1 MRSASAFRERVPEL
15 DRERV
20 NRAPRAYALP
30 DFERNHLFEHLVPLV
45 RDAIG
50 ESSAR
55 LAVPLSTR
63 LERVGEIEHPAD
75 VVPLGVT
82 DTVVADRVEHAAIR
96 LALSLGA
103 IRRGSAVCGPRRQTR
118 LAQRVVQPR
127 CPDPAVA
134 LERAHVHG
142 VRPILEKCGDAF
154 DVLATGSPDPG
165 PRRQALAFSSTS
177 TTRRAWAEPTPDGRE
192 QTRCE
197 AQQMSGK
204 REEEGADRYRR
215 SNCS

>member
-30 DFERNHLFEHLVPLV
+30 DFERNHLFEHRVPLV
-45 RDAIG
+45 GDAIG

-63 LERVGEIEHPAD
+63 LERVGEIEHLAD

-96 LALSLGA
+96 LALSLGS
-103 IRRGSAVCGPRRQTR
+103 IRRGGAVCGRRRQTR
-118 LAQRVVQPR
+118 LDRKSTR
-127 CPDPAVA
+127 
-134 LERAHVHG
+134 LN
-142 VRPILEKCGDAF
+142 
-154 DVLATGSPDPG
+154 
-165 PRRQALAFSSTS
+165 SSHS
-177 TTRRAWAEPTPDGRE
+177 
-192 QTRCE
+192 
-197 AQQMSGK
+197 
-204 REEEGADRYRR
+204 
-215 SNCS
+215 